1 MVDTVGVVVADIVG
15 DGDDLEK
22 GDDGEDWWK
31 SLLGVGVVGDN
42 AGGGEGS
49 RDFCG
54 EDGFDD
60 EEEVSGGD
68 VSPSVFW
75 AAFLPIRPGGAGF
88 TANS

>member
-1 MVDTVGVVVADIVG
+1 
-15 DGDDLEK
+15 
-22 GDDGEDWWK
+22 
-31 SLLGVGVVGDN
+31 VGDN

-54 EDGFDD
+54 EDGFED